1 MYWNNCWLNNF
12 NRKLFFN
19 KILFLEE
26 LFNYL
31 LLEKSFSFF
40 FKKVQQTNKLKNMY
54 FKTTL
59 QQKLLN
65 KNFFKKKNKSNQ
77 NIYIKK
83 KKKIIKYNFTRIWF
97 IKYNNYIL
105 LTTFFFFY
113 FKIKK
118 IKLKKNQTPL
128 LKTLGVFWKKKRNSN
143 FKKHTFNNI
152 YVNVF

>member
-65 KNFFKKKNKSNQ
+65 KNFFKKKNQSNQ

-83 KKKIIKYNFTRIWF
+83 KKK
-97 IKYNNYIL
+97 
-105 LTTFFFFY
+105 
-113 FKIKK
+113 
-118 IKLKKNQTPL
+118 
-128 LKTLGVFWKKKRNSN
+128 
-143 FKKHTFNNI
+143 
-152 YVNVF
+152 

>member
-105 LTTFFFFY
+105 LTTFVFFY

-118 IKLKKNQTPL
+118 IKLKKKQTPL